1 MDDRRADI
9 ALFRYSLV
17 REAADPALSCRERG
31 LLVRELAERD
41 HLGPGGERVRVSR
54 PTLDRWIRAWRK
66 GGFAALLPQPRGPEP
81 RTPAELLAL
90 AFALKRELPR
100 RAAAQVAAIIR
111 ESEGCSPS
119 ERTLQRHFARAGLN
133 RSPSGPPRAY
143 GRFEAAAPNELWTGD
158 ALHGPLLAGR
168 RCYLFGFIDDHS
180 RCLTGYRFGL
190 AEDTLRL
197 EAALR
202 QGLAARGLP
211 RMLYVDNGS
220 PFASQ
225 QLARAAAVLGI
236 RLVHSRAGE
245 AASRGKIER
254 LFGTVR
260 GQFLVELEGRQL
272 ADLAGLN
279 RLFAAWVE
287 GVYHQRPHSETG
299 EAPLARFLAQGPPAL
314 PSPAELREAFLWA
327 ERRRV
332 SKTATVELYGNRYE
346 VDAALVGRQV
356 ELLFDPFELGEL
368 EVRYQGRAMG
378 VALPQ
383 RIARHVHPKARPE
396 TEPHPAPATGIDYL
410 GLVEARHAEK
420 LRRRISYAALPEPP
434 EPEPATPEDTDAPE
448 EDS

>member
-1 MDDRRADI
+1 MRA
-9 ALFRYSLV
+9 
-17 REAADPALSCRERG
+17 
-31 LLVRELAERD
+31 LAERD
-41 HLGPGGERVRVSR
+41 HLAPGGERVRVSR
-54 PTLDRWIRAWRK
+54 PTLDRWIRAWRQ
-66 GGFAALLPQPRGPEP
+66 GGFAALVPQPRGPEP

-100 RAAAQVAAIIR
+100 RTAAQVAAIIR
-111 ESEGCSPS
+111 ESEGSSPS

-133 RSPSGPPRAY
+133 RSPAGPPRAY
-143 GRFEAAAPNELWTGD
+143 GRFEAAAANDLWTGD
-158 ALHGPLLAGR
+158 ALHGPLLGGR

-202 QGLAARGLP
+202 AGLAARGLP
-211 RMLYVDNGS
+211 KMLYVDNGS

-260 GQFLVELEGRQL
+260 GQFLVELEGREL
-272 ADLAGLN
+272 ADLAELN

-299 EAPLARFLAQGPPAL
+299 EAPLPRFLAQGPPAL

-346 VDAALVGRQV
+346 VDAALVHRQV

-368 EVRYQGRAMG
+368 EVRYEGRAMG

-396 TEPHPAPATGIDYL
+396 TEPQPAPATGIDYL

-448 EDS
+448 EDSR